1 MKHTRLLEIIREEIA
16 GALNE
21 VEKNPPKIAQKPSIP
36 APKQKSLDA
45 EERDTMK
52 SRALGEDLLNE
63 MAKITEPIRKG
74 IEVAVNRM
82 TKQKSD
88 ITPEEI
94 TSLIRNKKT
103 QEKVAPELFAAL
115 EADEEEKGGDK
126 KYTAGLGYPQTLG
139 AVQIAMGLKKAKG
152 SEPKTKKPTS
162 TGKKG
167 SPAGEPKTEKSATL
181 TKGDDGFDTVE
192 YSDDE
197 GSAEAAK
204 AAGSDETAK
213 KLGKVAY
220 SKNLTPEEE
229 IQYKTALKSI
239 NAKVKRIEDGEEK
252 PDDRALLKKTYQ
264 NSEIQRLFKAKGSN
278 LNDIL
283 KGIIG

>member
-16 GALNE
+16 GALG
-21 VEKNPPKIAQKPSIP
+21 
-36 APKQKSLDA
+36 A
-45 EERDTMK
+45 ETTNIFTSRTLEEDT
-52 SRALGEDLLNE
+52 LNE

-115 EADEEEKGGDK
+115 EDDEEEKGGDK

-152 SEPKTKKPTS
+152 SEPKAKS
-162 TGKKG
+162 
-167 SPAGEPKTEKSATL
+167 EPKTKSEPKVKSEPKAKESKTDAG
-181 TKGDDGFDTVE
+181 T
-192 YSDDE
+192 DDE
-197 GSAEAAK
+197 GNKVEIDTTVKTLTGDKEIETKLKDVISKKKDKLK
-204 AAGSDETAK
+204 AALKQFLEKPEIAK
-213 KLGKVAY
+213 YIKKKTVDKVNPY
-220 SKNLTPEEE
+220 TLS
-229 IQYKTALKSI
+229 S
-239 NAKVKRIEDGEEK
+239 IED
-252 PDDRALLKKTYQ
+252 
-264 NSEIQRLFKAKGSN
+264 
-278 LNDIL
+278 DI
-283 KGIIG
+283 K

>member
-1 MKHTRLLEIIREEIA
+1 MKQTRLLEIIREEIA
-16 GALNE
+16 GVLRE
-21 VEKNPPKIAQKPSIP
+21 GEMEEKAAKMAQIKAID
-36 APKQKSLDA
+36 AKQKALDA
-45 EERDTMK
+45 EKRDTMK
-52 SRALGEDLLNE
+52 SGALEEDLLNE

-152 SEPKTKKPTS
+152 SEPKKEKPAS

-167 SPAGEPKTEKSATL
+167 RPAGEPKSEKTATL

-213 KLGKVAY
+213 KLGNISTRKDKIVKAY
-220 SKNLTPEEE
+220 QELQPQVKDKIDQAKAGDKESANWLKDKWTP
-229 IQYKTALKSI
+229 ILKAY
-239 NAKVKRIEDGEEK
+239 N
-252 PDDRALLKKTYQ
+252 
-264 NSEIQRLFKAKGSN
+264 KAKEVK
-278 LNDIL
+278 I
-283 KGIIG
+283 